1 MAIAKKMQAVVQ
13 RLFSHVEGQADV
25 TTYVILDAAR
35 DEKIYKK
42 IHEAGHKS
50 GCLYSGMRA
59 QALAEV
65 APYLISLKRE
75 DPFTEWVLNSG
86 WGNSWGIF
94 LESPADTEQLKRHF
108 QSFIIV
114 STEDGKSV
122 YFRFYDP
129 RILRVYLPT
138 CRRRELQTFFGPVK
152 SYWLEDTDGA
162 LMEFRCT
169 QEFKLI
175 RNVTKL
181 PD

>member
-1 MAIAKKMQAVVQ
+1 MAIAKKMQTVV
-13 RLFSHVEGQADV
+13 RHLFNHMDGQTDV

-35 DEKIYKK
+35 DESVYKK
-42 IHEAGHKS
+42 IQEAGHKDS
-50 GCLYSGMRA
+50 CLYSGMRA

-65 APYLISLKRE
+65 APYLIPLKRE
-75 DPFTEWVLNSG
+75 DPFTEWVFNLG

-94 LESPADTEQLKRHF
+94 LESPATLEQLKRHF

-114 STEDGKSV
+114 STEDGKSI

-152 SYWLEDTDGA
+152 SYWLEDMDGA

-169 QEFKLI
+169 QDFKLTK
-175 RNVTKL
+175 NVINL
-181 PD
+181 QG